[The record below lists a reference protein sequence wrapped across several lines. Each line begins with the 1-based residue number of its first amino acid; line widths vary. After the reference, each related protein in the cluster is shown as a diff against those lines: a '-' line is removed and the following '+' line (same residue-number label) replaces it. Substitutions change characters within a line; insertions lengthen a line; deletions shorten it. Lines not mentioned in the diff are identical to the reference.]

1 MRIEFSCR
9 QEGTGA
15 ECTLCQGADFS
26 RLQSVTYFFQ
36 SVAAGHWIGT
46 DELEFRAEEM
56 LSGDEVAQALYVLSG
71 GVPGHQCGHLG
82 GFCIEYDPDRPAILR
97 LHAKMG
103 TDIRVSPRIYYA
115 ACAHLQ
121 FLHAL

>member
-1 MRIEFSCR
+1 MRIEFSSR
-9 QEGTGA
+9 LEDTGA
-15 ECTLCQGADFS
+15 ERTSCQSADLS
-26 RLQSVTYFFQ
+26 RIQSVTYFFQ

-46 DELEFRAEEM
+46 DELEFRADEK

-82 GFCIEYDPDRPAILR
+82 GFCIEYDPDRPAVLR
-97 LHAKMG
+97 LHAKTG

-115 ACAHLQ
+115 A
-121 FLHAL
+121 